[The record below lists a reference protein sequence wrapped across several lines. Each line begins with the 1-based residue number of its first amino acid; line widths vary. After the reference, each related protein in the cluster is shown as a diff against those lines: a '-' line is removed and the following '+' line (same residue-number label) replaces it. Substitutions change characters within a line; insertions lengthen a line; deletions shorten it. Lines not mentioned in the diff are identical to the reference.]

1 MVSEILNQL
10 ADACGEVM
18 DLLAFPLPVWV
29 IGELLGVPVEDSG
42 SDDLIGVRDGS
53 DRLSE
58 DELVATIVLLF
69 AAGFA
74 TTTNFIG
81 NGLVSLFRN
90 PDQMRMLRDD
100 PTLGHSVVDEML
112 PCESS
117 VQLDARTAL
126 EDADIAGNRS
136 DAGQVVL
143 TLLGAAKPRPQ
154 PRLDQTGL

>member
-1 MVSEILNQL
+1 M
-10 ADACGEVM
+10 
-18 DLLAFPLPVWV
+18 
-29 IGELLGVPVEDSG
+29 
-42 SDDLIGVRDGS
+42 
-53 DRLSE
+53 
-58 DELVATIVLLF
+58 ATIVLLF
-69 AAGFA
+69 AAGFE